1 MGSGQSSSQDPPPE
15 ELHLSQNP
23 KKIEDITH
31 VLDVK
36 AKLKNPLLQ
45 QEDINWDQ
53 HEQDKVRQQGTW
65 TIRSNGCVM
74 YCVIRRLVPSLF
86 GYMFIA
92 VSYTHLTL
100 PTNHRV

>member
-45 QEDINWDQ
+45 QEDISWDQ

-65 TIRSNGCVM
+65 NIRSNGRVM
-74 YCVIRRLVPSLF
+74 YCVIRRLVPSLN
-86 GYMFIA
+86 
-92 VSYTHLTL
+92 SCLL
-100 PTNHRV
+100 